1 MLGAYLTNVPR
12 RIRLFGLLFFVTLL
26 AYLLWVY
33 LGAQRVV
40 IPREF
45 LEAKGRG
52 AVVAE
57 EIVRL
62 SGETARQLDEIN
74 KLDQEGKY
82 ADAFNLVAEEQKR
95 SREMREYAALLSR
108 ELSTMTSAVAQI
120 SGTDARSTALQAVN
134 YEVTLMGKLVMG
146 KLVTYSE
153 YLAQL
158 LEALRRK
165 FEGLAPGAP
174 SVDELIG
181 NINKE
186 VAAINDLNSKFLSE
200 IAKLE
205 RATE

>member
-52 AVVAE
+52 AIVAE

-62 SGETARQLDEIN
+62 SGETARQLDAIH

-134 YEVTLMGKLVMG
+134 YEVTLMGKLV
-146 KLVTYSE
+146 TYSE

>member
-12 RIRLFGLLFFVTLL
+12 RVRLFGLLFFVALV

-33 LGAQRVV
+33 LGAQRVI

-52 AVVAE
+52 AIVAE

-62 SGETARQLDEIN
+62 SGETARQLEQIN

-82 ADAFNLVAEEQKR
+82 ADAFLLVAEEQKR
-95 SREMREYAALLSR
+95 SREMRGYAALLSR

-120 SGTDARSTALQAVN
+120 SETDARSTALQAVN
-134 YEVTLMGKLVMG
+134 YEVTLMGKLI
-146 KLVTYSE
+146 TYNE

-165 FEGLAPGAP
+165 FEGIAPSAP
-174 SVDELIG
+174 SVGELIG
-181 NINKE
+181 TINEE
-186 VAAINDLNSKFLSE
+186 VAAINDLNGQFLGE

-205 RATE
+205 RAAE

>member
-12 RIRLFGLLFFVTLL
+12 RVRLFGLLFFVALV

-33 LGAQRVV
+33 LGAQRVI

-52 AVVAE
+52 AIVAE

-62 SGETARQLDEIN
+62 SGETARQLEQIN

-82 ADAFNLVAEEQKR
+82 ADAFLLVAEEQKR
-95 SREMREYAALLSR
+95 SREMRGYAALLSR

-120 SGTDARSTALQAVN
+120 SETDARSTALQAVN
-134 YEVTLMGKLVMG
+134 YEVTLIGKLI
-146 KLVTYSE
+146 TYNE

-165 FEGLAPGAP
+165 FEGIAPSAP
-174 SVDELIG
+174 SVGELIG
-181 NINKE
+181 TINEE
-186 VAAINDLNSKFLSE
+186 VAAINDLNGQFLGE

-205 RATE
+205 RAAE